1 MTKGWPN
8 QGELVVCTVTKVVD
22 FGAFVALD
30 EYDNKEGL
38 IHISEVASGWVK
50 YIRDHV
56 REGQKIVCKVLDV
69 NSSRGHID
77 LSFKDVNEHQRR
89 ETIQLWKND
98 QKASKWI
105 QFVADNVK
113 MAAPELEEL
122 KDKIREEFGNLYFV
136 FEDSVQGDKKV
147 LTDDLEKLG
156 IKKNVIEAI
165 YKVGGDNVKVPSVDI
180 SGYIDMVCPTGNGVD
195 SIKKALKAA
204 GTIEVPE
211 GVTLD
216 ITYVGAPRYRVTIVA
231 PDYKKAE
238 NALKAS
244 ANAAIDFI
252 EKHGGE
258 GEFHR
263 HMEDAKSFA

>member
-1 MTKGWPN
+1 MVKGWPN

-30 EYDNKEGL
+30 EYENKEGL

-69 NSSRGHID
+69 NPKRGHID

-98 QKASKWI
+98 QKAQKWL
-105 QFVADNVK
+105 QFAVDKVK
-113 MAAPELEEL
+113 MQPKEAEDLEDL
-122 KDKIREEFGNLYFV
+122 IREEYGNLYAI
-136 FEDSVQGDKKV
+136 FEEAVSGDGVAGMVKA
-147 LTDDLEKLG
+147 G
-156 IKKNVIEAI
+156 IPQNVAESIDQIAHE
-165 YKVGGDNVKVPSVDI
+165 NVKVPSVDI
-180 SGYIDMVCPTGNGVD
+180 AGYVDLLCPAPNGVE
-195 SIKKALKAA
+195 ILKKALKSA
-204 GTIEVPE
+204 GTVEGGD
-211 GVTLD
+211 GVTVE
-216 ITYVGAPRYRVTIVA
+216 ITYVGAPRYRVRVIA

-238 NALKAS
+238 NVLK
-244 ANAAIDFI
+244 NAAKTAIDYVK
-252 EKHGGE
+252 KHEGE

-263 HMEDAKSFA
+263 HMEEAKSFS

>member
-22 FGAFVALD
+22 FGAFVQLD

-69 NSSRGHID
+69 NPKRGHID

-98 QKASKWI
+98 QKASKWL
-105 QFVADNVK
+105 QFVADEVK
-113 MAAPELEEL
+113 LNPEELEDL
-122 KDKIREEFGNLYFV
+122 KDRIRDEFGNLYSV
-136 FEDSVQGDKKV
+136 FEEAAETGTSELTKMGLSDKV
-147 LTDDLEKLG
+147 A
-156 IKKNVIEAI
+156 EAI
-165 YKVGGDNVKVPSVDI
+165 VKVANENVKIPSVDI
-180 SGYIDMVCPTGNGVD
+180 SGYIDLIVPTSNGVD
-195 SIKKALKAA
+195 VLKKALKTA
-204 GTIEVPE
+204 GTIDGGD
-211 GVTLD
+211 GVTVD
-216 ITYVGAPRYRVTIVA
+216 ISYVGAPRYRIRVVA

-238 NALKAS
+238 NVLKNS
-244 ANAAIDFI
+244 AKTAIDYVK
-252 EKHGGE
+252 KHGGE

-263 HMEDAKSFA
+263 HMEEARSFS

>member
-8 QGELVVCTVTKVVD
+8 PGELVVCTVTKVVD
-22 FGAFVALD
+22 FGAFVQLD

-69 NSSRGHID
+69 NPKRGHID

-98 QKASKWI
+98 QKASKWL
-105 QFVADNVK
+105 QFVADCAK
-113 MAAPELEEL
+113 ISPPELESM
-122 KDKIREEFGNLYFV
+122 KDMIRDEFGDLYAI
-136 FEDSVQGDKKV
+136 FEDAAQDNMKSIN
-147 LTDDLEKLG
+147 KLG
-156 IKKNVIEAI
+156 FPPKVVEALL
-165 YKVGGDNVKVPSVDI
+165 KVAKDNVKIPSVDI
-180 SGYIDMVCPTGNGVD
+180 SGYVDLICPVSNGIDV
-195 SIKKALKAA
+195 IKKALKAA
-204 GTIEVPE
+204 GTVE
-211 GVTLD
+211 GGGDGITVE
-216 ITYVGAPRYRVTIVA
+216 ITYIGAPRYRIRVVA

-238 NALKAS
+238 NVLKHTAMQ
-244 ANAAIDFI
+244 AI
-252 EKHGGE
+252 EQVNKHGGE

-263 HMEDAKSFA
+263 HMEEAKSFQ

>member
-1 MTKGWPN
+1 MSKGWPN
-8 QGELVVCTVTKVVD
+8 PGELVVCTVTKVVD
-22 FGAFVALD
+22 FGAFVQLD

-69 NSSRGHID
+69 NPKRGHID

-98 QKASKWI
+98 QKASKWL
-105 QFVADNVK
+105 QFVAEETK
-113 MAAPELEEL
+113 MPPEELESL
-122 KDKIREEFGNLYFV
+122 SDKIRDEFGNLYAV
-136 FEDSVQGDKKV
+136 FEEAATGDASSIVKTGIPQKV
-147 LTDDLEKLG
+147 ADAI
-156 IKKNVIEAI
+156 IKVAL
-165 YKVGGDNVKVPSVDI
+165 DNVKVPSVDI
-180 SGYIDMVCPTGNGVD
+180 SGYVDLICPVSNGVD
-195 SIKKALKAA
+195 VLKKALKNA
-204 GTIEVPE
+204 GAMEVGE
-211 GVTLD
+211 GVTVE
-216 ITYVGAPRYRVTIVA
+216 ISYVGAPRYRIRVVA

-238 NALKAS
+238 HVLKTS
-244 ANAAIDFI
+244 ANSAIEYV

-263 HMEDAKSFA
+263 RMEEAKSFS